1 VLAETNRRLDELRPC
16 DPDDVRLADGP
27 MVAFSPDMFKKVEEL
42 RAFLWENMYRH
53 PRVARVRLKVS
64 RIIEDLYKVFMDDP
78 RMLPES
84 WRQRVLDA
92 GGPAD
97 RKAHARVVADYI
109 AGMTDRFAIREHEN
123 LFDLYRDLR

>member
-1 VLAETNRRLDELRPC
+1 
-16 DPDDVRLADGP
+16 
-27 MVAFSPDMFKKVEEL
+27 
-42 RAFLWENMYRH
+42 MYRH

-78 RMLPES
+78 RMLPEQ